1 MLKGDVEDMVTDAVI
16 CDNSYWI
23 YSTKG
28 GIVDVTVKLASRV
41 EKGQVTAIIYDI
53 YGREKE
59 KVISDRSGVVIGKN
73 IRPNCDA
80 GTRLVHLG
88 VDIIEA
94 ESEDIPGHDDFETP

>member
-1 MLKGDVEDMVTDAVI
+1 MLKG
-16 CDNSYWI
+16 N
-23 YSTKG
+23 
-28 GIVDVTVKLASRV
+28 VTVKLASRV
-41 EKGQVTAIIYDI
+41 EKGQVIAVIYDI

-59 KVISDRSGVVIGKN
+59 KVISGKSGVVIGKN

-94 ESEDIPGHDDFETP
+94 ELENIPGYDDFETSQRDVT